1 MAKILSV
8 VERAYHGTLE
18 EQDDTILWLTHMVKN
33 AGAEIAVLL
42 RGNATNYAVAGQDA
56 SGLRF
61 GPVGLTVPP
70 ELDRDVRQMIEQGIP
85 VYAVAED
92 LEQRGIPLADLV
104 PGVTRVSQRELGR
117 LFDEHESVWH
127 W

>member
-18 EQDDTILWLTHMVKN
+18 EQDDTILWLTHMLKN
-33 AGAEIAVLL
+33 AGAEMAVLL
-42 RGNATNYAVAGQDA
+42 RGNATNYAVVGQDA

-61 GPVGLTVPP
+61 GRVGLTVPP
-70 ELDRDVRQMIEQGIP
+70 ELDRDVRQMIAQGIP
-85 VYAVAED
+85 VYAVEED
-92 LEQRGIPLADLV
+92 LAQRGIPTADLV
-104 PGVTRVSQRELGR
+104 PGVTRVHQQEIAR
-117 LFDEHESVWH
+117 LFDAHDAIWH